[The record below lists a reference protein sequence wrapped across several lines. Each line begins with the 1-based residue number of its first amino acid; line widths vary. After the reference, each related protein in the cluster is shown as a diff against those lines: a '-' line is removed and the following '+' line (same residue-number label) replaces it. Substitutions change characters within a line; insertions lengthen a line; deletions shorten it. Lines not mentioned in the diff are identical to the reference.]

1 MSEWA
6 PSALSIFILT
16 DYDIQANAPGGFK
29 MSGTPAVE
37 AIKFDICCAARALFR
52 AGLSVGVAGHLSVVI
67 GEDRMLMNRFGP
79 SFGGLRPADICTF
92 DLHGKVVEH
101 DPSVDPYVNDT
112 IALHAVIHRY
122 NPQITAL
129 AHTHPP
135 ATVTFGA
142 FRRVPGIYD
151 QESCLLAG
159 DVGVVE
165 EDYTGTAASEDR
177 VRPFAE
183 AIGKY
188 PAVILPNHGAL
199 TSGPSIQVA
208 LMRMMLLEGMCARNI
223 SVAVAAQAT
232 GLKPFPIRMEHALA
246 AKSEIAGMPAI
257 PAIWKDT
264 LQKLEITDPDLFE
277 HRPSTVAA

>member
-1 MSEWA
+1 
-6 PSALSIFILT
+6 
-16 DYDIQANAPGGFK
+16 
-29 MSGTPAVE
+29 
-37 AIKFDICCAARALFR
+37 
-52 AGLSVGVAGHLSVVI
+52 
-67 GEDRMLMNRFGP
+67 ML
-79 SFGGLRPADICTF
+79 
-92 DLHGKVVEH
+92 EH

-122 NPQITAL
+122 NPQVMAL

-135 ATVTFGA
+135 ATVTYGT
-142 FRRVPGIYD
+142 FRRVPEIYD

-159 DVGVVE
+159 EVGVVE

-183 AIGKY
+183 AIGKFA
-188 PAVILPNHGAL
+188 AVILPNHGAL
-199 TSGPSIQVA
+199 TSGPNIQVA

-232 GLKPFPIRMEHALA
+232 GFKPFPIKMEHALA
-246 AKSEIAGMPAI
+246 AKAEIGNMPAI

-264 LQKLEITDPDLFE
+264 LQKLEVTDPDLFE
-277 HRPSTVAA
+277 NRPQSVAA